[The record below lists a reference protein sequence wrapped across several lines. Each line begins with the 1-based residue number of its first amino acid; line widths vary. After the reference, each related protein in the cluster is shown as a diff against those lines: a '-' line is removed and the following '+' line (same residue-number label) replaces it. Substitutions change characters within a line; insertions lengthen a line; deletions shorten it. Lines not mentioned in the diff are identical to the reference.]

1 MGGVILA
8 YKNVYFHEMKIYKRS
23 IKTKEKGNDILG
35 KIHCNCSSI
44 VLDEKIKDII
54 ENHLNYNCIILEQE
68 NQQITLELLNVT
80 EEYIYARIGRMRD
93 IKTVHLRNRDTLEAT
108 PITKKDEQEF
118 EIFTY
123 LYIDRSN
130 YVISFIR
137 EQGAPSIQKLGNL
150 IGNVYGE
157 TENLFSE
164 ITSIMIED
172 AIPLLKKK
180 EQIGTIIYKVSVPP
194 DERINIDELGLTED
208 QFEALSNQKS
218 IDIEVKLVAERY
230 QDAIPDRS
238 KFDTFIKKLTNITNK
253 VKVKA
258 KDYNEYMQ
266 TYNIVGDP
274 LTKKVKINFTYPGK
288 EMDKE
293 IERQLRK
300 VYLDHKDEILKYV
313 KGD

>member
-1 MGGVILA
+1 MA
-8 YKNVYFHEMKIYKRS
+8 YKYVYFHKMEIYKRNV
-23 IKTKEKGNDILG
+23 KTNRESNDVLEKIYFSTKD
-35 KIHCNCSSI
+35 
-44 VLDEKIKDII
+44 LDEKVTDIM
-54 ENHLNYNCIILEQE
+54 ENHLIRHCIILEQE
-68 NQQITLELLNVT
+68 DQQITLELLNVT
-80 EEYIYARIGRMRD
+80 DEYIYARIGRMRD
-93 IKTVHLRNRDTLEAT
+93 IATVHLRNKHTLEAT
-108 PITKKDEQEF
+108 PITKKDGQEF

-123 LYIDRSN
+123 VYIDRSN
-130 YVISFIR
+130 YVISFIH

-157 TENLFSE
+157 TENVFSE

-180 EQIGTIIYKVSVPP
+180 EQIGTILYKVSVPP

-208 QFEALSNQKS
+208 QFEALDNQKS
-218 IDIEVKLVAERY
+218 IDIEVKLVAERN

-238 KFDTFIKKLTNITNK
+238 KFDTFIKNIINITRR

-258 KDYNEYMQ
+258 KDSNEYMQ
-266 TYNIVGDP
+266 TYNIVGNP
-274 LTKKVKINFTYPGK
+274 LTKKVKIDFTYPGE
-288 EMDKE
+288 EMNKE

-300 VYLDHKDEILKYV
+300 VYLDHKNEILKYV